1 MEYRKLK
8 MEDKKKRDF
17 RASKRAS
24 GKSHVWCDLGPQ
36 GEYSESGP
44 TQLWVVPFCPGGSFR
59 SGITSERND
68 PSWAN
73 PFLARVSV
81 FVRQVYL

>member
-1 MEYRKLK
+1 MVAQLHRSVN
-8 MEDKKKRDF
+8 KKRKEGF
-17 RASKRAS
+17 PGMATRASVES
-24 GKSHVWCDLGPQ
+24 LGWGGLGPQ

-73 PFLARVSV
+73 PFLARVSF
-81 FVRQVYL
+81 FVRQV